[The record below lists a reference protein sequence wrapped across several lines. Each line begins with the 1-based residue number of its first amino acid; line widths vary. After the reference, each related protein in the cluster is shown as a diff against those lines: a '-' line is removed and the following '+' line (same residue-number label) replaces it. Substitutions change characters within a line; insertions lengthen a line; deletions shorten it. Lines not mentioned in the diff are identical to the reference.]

1 MIGKIGKGK
10 GFAGL
15 TKYILEKES
24 SQLVCTNLAGN
35 TAQEFYRQ
43 LGATR
48 QLNPRVRSPV
58 SHISI
63 SFAPGEKPEDE
74 QLQEIVEGTLAGMG
88 LERNLYFAASHNDRH
103 HFHLHIAASRINQDG
118 ECVSDWWDKRR
129 LEKVLRSLEAQFD
142 LTPVTC
148 SWEVDRTAP
157 TTGQKRRMMREQQEF
172 EQGLQDKPADKSAV
186 EKIQAAIET
195 AIQPGMTMTQFLNHL
210 SQAGVETQVK
220 VTREGIIQGIS
231 YSTDGVAFQGGKL
244 GRKASSSCTLQSLQR
259 RGVSFNL
266 ERDLEAIAL
275 RATSNSQRDTRTE
288 RSLISLIQN
297 QPKNLSLTA
306 ISTQVDNSLANQV
319 TPSPTQQLV
328 DKMLKIAVPTGI
340 ALIDRQHEK
349 TGETSFR
356 FQRATLKK
364 QKSDLVFIHD
374 ERGELFRVSVSRTK
388 AGKLTYSPVSVRDVQ
403 ADDIKRWEK
412 VRSALQ
418 PEMQKQLC
426 HPVDTTVGNKRH
438 WDVELD

>member
-24 SQLVCTNLAGN
+24 SQLVCSNLAGN

-63 SFAPGEKPEDE
+63 SFAPGEQPESE
-74 QLQEIVEGTLAGMG
+74 QLQEIVESTLAGMG

-148 SWEVDRTAP
+148 SWEVNRTAP
-157 TTGQKRRMMREQQEF
+157 TTGQKRRMMREQREF
-172 EQGLQDKPADKSAV
+172 EQGLRDEPADKSAV
-186 EKIQAAIET
+186 EKIQAAIDT
-195 AIQPGMTMTQFLNHL
+195 AIQPGITMTQFLNHL

-231 YSTDGVAFQGGKL
+231 YSTDGVAFQGSKL
-244 GRKASSSCTLQSLQR
+244 GRKASFSCTLQSLQR

-306 ISTQVDNSLANQV
+306 LSTQVENSLANQV
-319 TPSPTQQLV
+319 TPSPAQHLV

-356 FQRATLKK
+356 FQHATLKK
-364 QKSDLVFIHD
+364 QESDLVFTHD
-374 ERGELFRVSVSRTK
+374 KRGELFRVSVSRTK
-388 AGKLTYSPVSVRDVQ
+388 AGKFTYSPVSVRDVQ

-418 PEMQKQLC
+418 SEMQKQLC
-426 HPVDTTVGNKRH
+426 HTVEKKRN